1 MGELNMR
8 TTQDAIRHLE
18 RISVYLEVKGEN
30 PFKINAFRKAA
41 SLLEAAEID
50 FMAIEDFT
58 AMKGIGK
65 GTATVLEEFRETGTS
80 TALTELEQ
88 QVPEGLIALLKIPGL
103 GGKKLAK
110 LHEVG
115 VIDADS
121 FAEKLADGTV
131 EAMPGFG
138 KKTVEKYSKAL
149 ETFETRPERLPY
161 GVMRKSV
168 SELERTLAGI
178 DQIIRFEVGGSF
190 RRAEETCKD
199 LDFIISTDH
208 PKEVKAQLLEIEQ
221 IDEIIAAGET
231 KVSIVLKRDDA
242 YIAVDFRLV
251 DDLAFAST
259 LHHFTGSKDHNVRM
273 RQLAKERG
281 ESISE
286 YGVETKDGLFQPKT
300 EQELFARYDLP
311 FIPPEL
317 RAGRQ
322 EFEADL
328 NMLIQEKDIQADVHM
343 HTTWSDGTLSVDEL
357 VDACAARGY
366 SWMAITDHSKYMK
379 FVNGLTEERLRKQRV
394 EIEAARKKH
403 PEMTILCGV
412 EMDIL
417 PDGSLDYE
425 DDFLKEMD
433 YVIASIHSKFDQ
445 TEEEIMQR
453 LENAC
458 RNPYVSLIAH
468 PTGRIIGRRDGY
480 AVNIDRLVE
489 LAAETGTA
497 LEMNANPGRFDLTA
511 SSLAKAKAAGVKL
524 MINTDTHRPE
534 MLEDMKLGVL
544 HARKAYLEPSDV
556 INTWTAKEARAF
568 FDRKRLGVK

>member
-1 MGELNMR
+1 MR

-41 SLLEAAEID
+41 SLLEAAELD

-328 NMLIQEKDIQADVHM
+328 NTLIQEKDIQADVHM

-379 FVNGLTEERLRKQRV
+379 FVNGLTEDRLRKQRV

>member
-1 MGELNMR
+1 MR

-41 SLLEAAEID
+41 SLLEAAELD

-65 GTATVLEEFRETGTS
+65 GTATVLEEFRDTGSS

-199 LDFIISTDH
+199 LDFIISTEH

-286 YGVETKDGLFQPKT
+286 YGIETADGLVQPKT
-300 EQELFARYDLP
+300 EDELFARYGLP

-317 RAGRQ
+317 RAGRL

-328 NMLIQEKDIQADVHM
+328 SRLIRETDIQADVHM
-343 HTTWSDGTLSVDEL
+343 HTTWSDGTLSVEEL

-394 EIEAARKKH
+394 EIEAARQKH

-417 PDGSLDYE
+417 PDGSLDY
-425 DDFLKEMD
+425 DDTFLQEMD

-468 PTGRIIGRRDGY
+468 PTGRIIGRREGY

-497 LEMNANPGRFDLTA
+497 LELNANPARFDLTA
-511 SSLAKAKAAGVKL
+511 ASLAKAKAAGVKI

-556 INTWTAKEARAF
+556 INTWTAEEARAF

>member
-1 MGELNMR
+1 MR

-41 SLLEAAEID
+41 SLLEAAELD

-221 IDEIIAAGET
+221 IDEIIAAGDT

-425 DDFLKEMD
+425 DNFLKEMD

>member
-1 MGELNMR
+1 MR

-41 SLLEAAEID
+41 SILEAAEHD
-50 FMAIEDFT
+50 FMDIEDFT

-65 GTATVLEEFRETGTS
+65 GTAAVLEEFRTTGTS
-80 TALTELEQ
+80 TALSELEQ
-88 QVPEGLIALLKIPGL
+88 EVPEGLIALLKIPGL

-110 LHEVG
+110 LHDVG

-121 FAEKLADGTV
+121 FAEKLEDGTV

-138 KKTVEKYSKAL
+138 KKTVEKYVKAL

-161 GVMRKSV
+161 GVMRKIV
-168 SELERTLAGI
+168 SELEQTLTAFEG
-178 DQIIRFEVGGSF
+178 IIRFAVGGSF

-199 LDFIISTDH
+199 LDFILSTDQA
-208 PKEVKAQLLEIEQ
+208 EVVKGQLLELEQ

-231 KVSIVLKRDDA
+231 KVSVVLKRDTN

-251 DDLAFAST
+251 DDAAFAST

-286 YGVETKDGLFQPKT
+286 YGVETKDGLFQPQT
-300 EQELFARYDLP
+300 EDELFARYDLP

-317 RAGRQ
+317 RSGRH
-322 EFEADL
+322 EFEQDL
-328 NMLIQEKDIQADVHM
+328 TRLITEKDIQADVHM
-343 HTTWSDGTLSVDEL
+343 HTTWSDGTLSVEEL
-357 VDACAARGY
+357 VDACVARGY
-366 SWMAITDHSKYMK
+366 SWMAITDHSQYMK
-379 FVNGLTEERLRKQRV
+379 FVNGLTIDRLRKQRV

-403 PEMTILCGV
+403 PDMTILCGV

-425 DDFLKEMD
+425 DEFLQEMD

-445 TEEEIMQR
+445 TETEIMQR

-468 PTGRIIGRRDGY
+468 PTGRIIGRREGY
-480 AVNIDRLVE
+480 AVNVDRLIE

-497 LEMNANPGRFDLTA
+497 LELNANPARFDLTA
-511 SSLAKAKAAGVKL
+511 ASLAKAKAAGVKI

-544 HARKAYLEPSDV
+544 HARKAYLEPTDV
-556 INTWTAKEARAF
+556 INTWTAQEARAF
-568 FDRKRLGVK
+568 FDRKRLGVD

>member
-1 MGELNMR
+1 MR

-41 SLLEAAEID
+41 SLLEAAEVD
-50 FMAIEDFT
+50 LMDIEDFT

-65 GTATVLEEFRETGTS
+65 GTATVLEEFRTTGTS

-168 SELERTLAGI
+168 AELERTLAEMEH
-178 DQIIRFEVGGSF
+178 IIRFEVGGSF

-199 LDFIISTDH
+199 LDFILSTER
-208 PKEVKAQLLEIEQ
+208 PKEVKEQLLELEQ
-221 IDEIIAAGET
+221 IDEIIAAGDT

-286 YGVETKDGLFQPKT
+286 YGVETKEGLFQPKT
-300 EQELFARYDLP
+300 EEELFARYDLP

-317 RAGRQ
+317 RAGRL

-328 NMLIQEKDIQADVHM
+328 NTLIQETDIHADVHM
-343 HTTWSDGTLSVDEL
+343 HTTWSDGTLSVEEL

-379 FVNGLTEERLRKQRV
+379 FVNGLTEERLRKQRI

-403 PEMTILCGV
+403 PDMTILCGV

-425 DDFLKEMD
+425 DTFLQEMD

-468 PTGRIIGRRDGY
+468 PTGRIIGRREGY

-497 LEMNANPGRFDLTA
+497 LEMNANPARFDLTA
-511 SSLAKAKAAGVKL
+511 SSLVKAKAAGVKI
-524 MINTDTHRPE
+524 MINTDTHKPE

-556 INTWTAKEARAF
+556 INTWTAEEARAF
-568 FDRKRLGVK
+568 FERKRQGVK

>member
-1 MGELNMR
+1 MR
-8 TTQDAIRHLE
+8 TIQDAMRHLE

-41 SLLEAAEID
+41 SILEASDAD

-65 GTATVLEEFRETGTS
+65 GTAAVLKEYRETGTS

-88 QVPEGLIALLKIPGL
+88 EVPEGLIALLKIPGL

-131 EAMPGFG
+131 EAMSGFG
-138 KKTVEKYSKAL
+138 KKTVEKYVKAL

-161 GVMRKSV
+161 GVMRKIV
-168 SELERTLAGI
+168 AELNQTLASF
-178 DQIIRFEVGGSF
+178 DAIIRFEVGGSF

-199 LDFIISTDH
+199 LDFILSTNE
-208 PKEVKAQLLEIEQ
+208 PERIKEQLLELSL
-221 IDEIIAAGET
+221 IDEVIAAGST
-231 KVSIVLKRDDA
+231 KVSLILKRDVH
-242 YIAVDFRLV
+242 YIAVDFRIV
-251 DDLAFAST
+251 DDAAYAST

-286 YGVETKDGLFQPKT
+286 YGVETEQGLVQPNT
-300 EQELFARYDLP
+300 EEELFARYDLP
-311 FIPPEL
+311 FIAPEL
-317 RAGRQ
+317 RAGRH
-322 EFEADL
+322 EFEQDL
-328 NMLIQEKDIQADVHM
+328 SRLLTEQDIQADVHM
-343 HTTWSDGTLSVDEL
+343 HTTWSDGTLSVEEL

-366 SWMAITDHSKYMK
+366 TWMAITDHSKYMK
-379 FVNGLTEERLRKQRV
+379 FVNGLTEERLRAQRI
-394 EIEAARKKH
+394 EIEAAREKH
-403 PEMTILCGV
+403 PDMTILCGV

-425 DDFLKEMD
+425 DEFLKEMD

-468 PTGRIIGRRDGY
+468 PTGRIIGRREGY
-480 AVNIDRLVE
+480 AVNVDRLIE

-497 LEMNANPGRFDLTA
+497 LEMNANPARFDLTA
-511 SSLAKAKAAGVKL
+511 SSLAKAKAAGVKIL
-524 MINTDTHRPE
+524 INTDTHRPE

-544 HARKAYLEPSDV
+544 HARKAYLEASDV
-556 INTWTAKEARAF
+556 INTWSAEEALEF
-568 FDRKRLGVK
+568 FGRKRLGVD

>member
-1 MGELNMR
+1 MR

-41 SLLEAAEID
+41 GILEAAELD
-50 FMAIEDFT
+50 FMEIDDFT

-65 GTATVLEEFRETGTS
+65 GTATVLEEFRDTGTS

-168 SELERTLAGI
+168 SELKQTLAGI

-199 LDFIISTDH
+199 LDFIISTDQ
-208 PKEVKAQLLEIEQ
+208 PKEVKARLLEIEQ

-300 EQELFARYDLP
+300 EQDLFARYDLP

-317 RAGRQ
+317 RAGRL

-328 NMLIQEKDIQADVHM
+328 DTLIQETDIKADVHM

-394 EIEAARKKH
+394 EIEAARQKH

-417 PDGSLDYE
+417 PDGSLDY
-425 DDFLKEMD
+425 DDAFLQEMD

-468 PTGRIIGRRDGY
+468 PTGRIIGRREGY

-497 LEMNANPGRFDLTA
+497 LELNANPGRFDLTA

-556 INTWTAKEARAF
+556 INTWTAEEARAF

>member
-1 MGELNMR
+1 MR

-41 SLLEAAEID
+41 SILEAAEHD
-50 FMAIEDFT
+50 FMDIEDFT

-65 GTATVLEEFRETGTS
+65 GTAAVLEEFRTTGTS
-80 TALTELEQ
+80 TALSELEQ
-88 QVPEGLIALLKIPGL
+88 EVPEGLIALLKIPGL

-110 LHEVG
+110 LHDVG

-121 FAEKLADGTV
+121 FAEKLEDGTV

-138 KKTVEKYSKAL
+138 KKTVEKYVKAL

-161 GVMRKSV
+161 GVMRKIV
-168 SELERTLAGI
+168 SELEQTLTAFEG
-178 DQIIRFEVGGSF
+178 IIRFAVGGSF

-199 LDFIISTDH
+199 LDFILSTDQA
-208 PKEVKAQLLEIEQ
+208 EVVKGQLLELEQ

-231 KVSIVLKRDDA
+231 KVSVVLKRDTN

-251 DDLAFAST
+251 DDAAFAST

-286 YGVETKDGLFQPKT
+286 YGVETKDGLFQPQT
-300 EQELFARYDLP
+300 EDELFARYDLP

-317 RAGRQ
+317 RSGRH
-322 EFEADL
+322 EFEQDL
-328 NMLIQEKDIQADVHM
+328 TRLITEKDIQADVHM
-343 HTTWSDGTLSVDEL
+343 HTTWSDGTLSVEEL

-366 SWMAITDHSKYMK
+366 SWMAITDHSQYMK
-379 FVNGLTEERLRKQRV
+379 FVNGLTIDRLRKQRV

-403 PEMTILCGV
+403 PDMTILCGV

-425 DDFLKEMD
+425 DEFLQEMD

-445 TEEEIMQR
+445 TETEIMQR

-468 PTGRIIGRRDGY
+468 PTGRIIGRREGY
-480 AVNIDRLVE
+480 AVNVDRLIE

-497 LEMNANPGRFDLTA
+497 LELNANPARFDLTA
-511 SSLAKAKAAGVKL
+511 ASLAKAKAAGVKI

-544 HARKAYLEPSDV
+544 HARKAYLEPTDV
-556 INTWTAKEARAF
+556 INTWTAQEARAF
-568 FDRKRLGVK
+568 FDRKRLGVD

>member
-1 MGELNMR
+1 MR

-41 SLLEAAEID
+41 SLLEAAELD

-65 GTATVLEEFRETGTS
+65 GTATVLEEFRDTGSS

-199 LDFIISTDH
+199 LDFIISTEH

-273 RQLAKERG
+273 RQLAKEQG

-286 YGVETKDGLFQPKT
+286 YGIETADGLVQPKT
-300 EQELFARYDLP
+300 EDELFARYGLP

-317 RAGRQ
+317 RAGRL

-328 NMLIQEKDIQADVHM
+328 SRLISETDIQADVHM
-343 HTTWSDGTLSVDEL
+343 HTTWSDGTLSVEEL

-394 EIEAARKKH
+394 EIEAARQKH

-417 PDGSLDYE
+417 PDGSLDY
-425 DDFLKEMD
+425 DDTFLQEMD

-468 PTGRIIGRRDGY
+468 PTGRIIGRREGY

-497 LEMNANPGRFDLTA
+497 LELNANPARFDLTA
-511 SSLAKAKAAGVKL
+511 ASLAKAKAAGVKI

-556 INTWTAKEARAF
+556 INTWTAEEARAF

>member
-1 MGELNMR
+1 MR

-41 SLLEAAEID
+41 SLLEAAELD

-149 ETFETRPERLPY
+149 ETFEIRPERLPY

-221 IDEIIAAGET
+221 IDEIIAAGDT

-317 RAGRQ
+317 RVGRQ

-458 RNPYVSLIAH
+458 CNPYVSLIAH

>member
-1 MGELNMR
+1 MR

-41 SLLEAAEID
+41 GILEAAELD
-50 FMAIEDFT
+50 FMEIDDFT

-65 GTATVLEEFRETGTS
+65 GTATVLEEFRDTGTS

-168 SELERTLAGI
+168 SELKQTLAGI
-178 DQIIRFEVGGSF
+178 EQIIRFEVGGSF

-199 LDFIISTDH
+199 LDFIISTDQ
-208 PKEVKAQLLEIEQ
+208 PKEVKARLLEIEQ

-300 EQELFARYDLP
+300 EQDLFARYDLP

-317 RAGRQ
+317 RAGRL

-328 NMLIQEKDIQADVHM
+328 DTLIQETDIKADVHM

-394 EIEAARKKH
+394 EIEAARQKH

-417 PDGSLDYE
+417 PDGSLDY
-425 DDFLKEMD
+425 DDAFLQEMD

-445 TEEEIMQR
+445 TEDEIMQR

-468 PTGRIIGRRDGY
+468 PTGRIIGRREGY

-497 LEMNANPGRFDLTA
+497 LELNANPGRFDLTA

-556 INTWTAKEARAF
+556 INTWTAEEARAF

>member
-1 MGELNMR
+1 MR

-41 SLLEAAEID
+41 SLLEAAELD

-149 ETFETRPERLPY
+149 ETFEIRPERLPY

-221 IDEIIAAGET
+221 IDEIIAAGDT

-317 RAGRQ
+317 RVGRQ

-357 VDACAARGY
+357 VDACAAWGY

>member
-1 MGELNMR
+1 MR

-41 SLLEAAEID
+41 SLLEAAELD

-80 TALTELEQ
+80 TTLTELEQ

>member
-1 MGELNMR
+1 MR
-8 TTQDAIRHLE
+8 TTQDVIRHLE

-41 SLLEAAEID
+41 SLLEAAELD

-199 LDFIISTDH
+199 LDFIISTDQ

-317 RAGRQ
+317 RAGRL
-322 EFEADL
+322 EFEANLDT
-328 NMLIQEKDIQADVHM
+328 LIQETYIQADVHM

-394 EIEAARKKH
+394 EIEAAREKH

-417 PDGSLDYE
+417 PDGSLDYD
-425 DDFLKEMD
+425 DDFLQEMD

>member
-1 MGELNMR
+1 MR

-41 SLLEAAEID
+41 GILEAAELD
-50 FMAIEDFT
+50 FMEIDDFT

-65 GTATVLEEFRETGTS
+65 GTATVLEEFRDTGTS

-168 SELERTLAGI
+168 SELKQTLAGI

-199 LDFIISTDH
+199 LDFIISTDQ
-208 PKEVKAQLLEIEQ
+208 PKEVKARLLEIEQ

-300 EQELFARYDLP
+300 EQDLFARYDLP

-317 RAGRQ
+317 RAGRL

-328 NMLIQEKDIQADVHM
+328 DTLIQETDIKADVHM

-394 EIEAARKKH
+394 EIEAARQKH

-417 PDGSLDYE
+417 PDGSLDY
-425 DDFLKEMD
+425 DDAFLQEMD

-445 TEEEIMQR
+445 TEDEIMQR

-468 PTGRIIGRRDGY
+468 PTGRIIGRREGY

-497 LEMNANPGRFDLTA
+497 LELNANPGRFDLTA

-556 INTWTAKEARAF
+556 INTWTAEEARAF

>member
-1 MGELNMR
+1 MR

-41 SLLEAAEID
+41 GILEAAELD
-50 FMAIEDFT
+50 FMEIDDFT

-65 GTATVLEEFRETGTS
+65 GTATVLEEFRDTGTS

-168 SELERTLAGI
+168 SELKQTLAGI

-199 LDFIISTDH
+199 LDFIISTDQ
-208 PKEVKAQLLEIEQ
+208 PKEVKARLLEIEQ

-300 EQELFARYDLP
+300 EQDLFARYDLP

-317 RAGRQ
+317 RAGRL

-328 NMLIQEKDIQADVHM
+328 DTLIQEPDIKADVHM

-394 EIEAARKKH
+394 EIEAARQKH

-417 PDGSLDYE
+417 PDGSLDY
-425 DDFLKEMD
+425 DDAFLQEMD

-445 TEEEIMQR
+445 TEDEIMQR

-468 PTGRIIGRRDGY
+468 PTGRIIGRREGY

-497 LEMNANPGRFDLTA
+497 LELNANPGRFDLTA

-556 INTWTAKEARAF
+556 INTWTAEEARAF

>member
-1 MGELNMR
+1 MR
-8 TTQDAIRHLE
+8 TIQDAIRHLE

-41 SLLEAAEID
+41 SLLEAAELD

-199 LDFIISTDH
+199 LDFIISTDQ

-300 EQELFARYDLP
+300 EQELFTRYDLP

-317 RAGRQ
+317 RAGRL

-328 NMLIQEKDIQADVHM
+328 DKLIQEADIKADVHM

-403 PEMTILCGV
+403 PAMTILCGV

-425 DDFLKEMD
+425 NEFLQEMD

-511 SSLAKAKAAGVKL
+511 SSLAKAKAAGVKI

>member
-1 MGELNMR
+1 MR

-41 SLLEAAEID
+41 SLLEAAELD

-103 GGKKLAK
+103 GGKKFAK

-199 LDFIISTDH
+199 LDFIISTDQ

-317 RAGRQ
+317 RAGRL

-328 NMLIQEKDIQADVHM
+328 DKLIQEADIKADVHM

-511 SSLAKAKAAGVKL
+511 SSLAKAKAAGVKI

>member
-1 MGELNMR
+1 MR
-8 TTQDAIRHLE
+8 TIQDAIRHLE

-41 SLLEAAEID
+41 SLLEAAELD

-168 SELERTLAGI
+168 SELERTLARI

-199 LDFIISTDH
+199 LDFIISTDQ

-317 RAGRQ
+317 RAGRL

-328 NMLIQEKDIQADVHM
+328 DKLIQEADIKADVHM

-425 DDFLKEMD
+425 DEFLQEMD

-511 SSLAKAKAAGVKL
+511 SSLAKAKAAGVKI

>member
-1 MGELNMR
+1 MR

-41 SLLEAAEID
+41 SLLEAAELD

-65 GTATVLEEFRETGTS
+65 GTATVLEEFRDTGTS
-80 TALTELEQ
+80 TALTELEK

-199 LDFIISTDH
+199 LDFIISTEH

-273 RQLAKERG
+273 RQLAKEQG

-286 YGVETKDGLFQPKT
+286 YGVETADGLVQPKT
-300 EQELFARYDLP
+300 EDELFARYGLP

-317 RAGRQ
+317 RAGRL
-322 EFEADL
+322 EFESDL
-328 NMLIQEKDIQADVHM
+328 SRLIRETDIQADVHM
-343 HTTWSDGTLSVDEL
+343 HTTWSDGTLSVEEL

-394 EIEAARKKH
+394 EIEAARQKH

-417 PDGSLDYE
+417 PDGSLDY
-425 DDFLKEMD
+425 DDTFLQEMD

-468 PTGRIIGRRDGY
+468 PTGRIIGRREGY

-497 LEMNANPGRFDLTA
+497 LELNANPARFDLTA
-511 SSLAKAKAAGVKL
+511 ASLAKAKAAGVKI
-524 MINTDTHRPE
+524 MINTDAHRPE

-556 INTWTAKEARAF
+556 INTWTAEEARAF

>member
-1 MGELNMR
+1 MR

-41 SLLEAAEID
+41 SLLEAAELD

-511 SSLAKAKAAGVKL
+511 SSLAKAKEAGVKL

>member
-1 MGELNMR
+1 MR

-41 SLLEAAEID
+41 SLLEAAELD

-199 LDFIISTDH
+199 LDFIISTDQ

-317 RAGRQ
+317 RAGRL
-322 EFEADL
+322 EFEANLDT
-328 NMLIQEKDIQADVHM
+328 LIQETDIQADVHM

-394 EIEAARKKH
+394 EIEAAREKH

-417 PDGSLDYE
+417 PDGSLDYD
-425 DDFLKEMD
+425 DDFLQEMD

>member
-1 MGELNMR
+1 MR

-41 SLLEAAEID
+41 SLLEAAELD

-231 KVSIVLKRDDA
+231 KVSIILKRDDA

>member
-1 MGELNMR
+1 MR
-8 TTQDAIRHLE
+8 TIQDAIRHLE

-41 SLLEAAEID
+41 SLLEAAELD

-168 SELERTLAGI
+168 SELERTLARI

-199 LDFIISTDH
+199 LDFIISTDQ

-317 RAGRQ
+317 RAGRL

-328 NMLIQEKDIQADVHM
+328 DKLIQEADIKADVHM

-403 PEMTILCGV
+403 PAMTILCGV

-425 DDFLKEMD
+425 NEFLQEMD

-511 SSLAKAKAAGVKL
+511 SSLAKAKAAGVKI

>member
-1 MGELNMR
+1 MR

-41 SLLEAAEID
+41 SLLEAAELD

>member
-1 MGELNMR
+1 MR

-41 SLLEAAEID
+41 SLLEAAELD

-199 LDFIISTDH
+199 LDFIISTDQ

-317 RAGRQ
+317 RAGRL

-328 NMLIQEKDIQADVHM
+328 DKLIQEADIKADVHM

-394 EIEAARKKH
+394 EIEAVRKKH

-511 SSLAKAKAAGVKL
+511 SSLAKAKAAGVKI

>member
-1 MGELNMR
+1 MR

-41 SLLEAAEID
+41 SLLEAAELD

-221 IDEIIAAGET
+221 IDEIIAAGDT

-317 RAGRQ
+317 RVGRQ

-489 LAAETGTA
+489 LAAETRTA

>member
-1 MGELNMR
+1 MR

-41 SLLEAAEID
+41 SILEAAELD
-50 FMAIEDFT
+50 FMDIEDFT

-65 GTATVLEEFRETGTS
+65 GTAAVLEEFRTTGTS
-80 TALTELEQ
+80 TALSELEQ
-88 QVPEGLIALLKIPGL
+88 EVPEGLIALLKIPGL

-110 LHEVG
+110 LHDVG
-115 VIDADS
+115 VIDAQS
-121 FAEKLADGTV
+121 FAEKLEDGTV
-131 EAMPGFG
+131 EAMAGFG
-138 KKTVEKYSKAL
+138 KKTVEKYLKAL

-161 GVMRKSV
+161 GVMRNIV
-168 SELERTLAGI
+168 SELEQTLATFEG
-178 DQIIRFEVGGSF
+178 IIRFAVGGSF

-199 LDFIISTDH
+199 LDFILSTDQAKVV
-208 PKEVKAQLLEIEQ
+208 KEQLLELEQ

-231 KVSIVLKRDDA
+231 KVSVVLKRDTN

-251 DDLAFAST
+251 DDAAFAST

-286 YGVETKDGLFQPKT
+286 YGVETKDGLFQPQT

-317 RAGRQ
+317 RSGRH
-322 EFEADL
+322 EFEQDL
-328 NMLIQEKDIQADVHM
+328 SRLITEKDIQADVHM
-343 HTTWSDGTLSVDEL
+343 HTTWSDGTLSVEEL

-366 SWMAITDHSKYMK
+366 SWMAITDHSQYMK
-379 FVNGLTEERLRKQRV
+379 FVNGLTIDRLRKQRV

-403 PEMTILCGV
+403 PDMTILCGV

-425 DDFLKEMD
+425 DEFLQEMD

-468 PTGRIIGRRDGY
+468 PTGRIIGRREGY
-480 AVNIDRLVE
+480 AVNVDRLIE

-497 LEMNANPGRFDLTA
+497 LEMNANPARFDLTA
-511 SSLAKAKAAGVKL
+511 ASLAKAKAAGVKI

-544 HARKAYLEPSDV
+544 HARKAYLEPADV
-556 INTWTAKEARAF
+556 INTWSAEEARAF
-568 FDRKRLGVK
+568 FDRKRLGVD

>member
-1 MGELNMR
+1 MR

-41 SLLEAAEID
+41 GILEAAELD
-50 FMAIEDFT
+50 FMEIDDFT

-65 GTATVLEEFRETGTS
+65 GTATVLEEFRDTGTS

-168 SELERTLAGI
+168 SELKQTLAGI
-178 DQIIRFEVGGSF
+178 EQIIRFEVGGSF

-199 LDFIISTDH
+199 LDFIISTDQ
-208 PKEVKAQLLEIEQ
+208 PKEVKARLLEIEQ

-300 EQELFARYDLP
+300 EQDLFARYDLP

-317 RAGRQ
+317 RAGRL

-328 NMLIQEKDIQADVHM
+328 DTLIQETDIKADVHM

-394 EIEAARKKH
+394 EIEAARQKH

-417 PDGSLDYE
+417 PDGSLDY
-425 DDFLKEMD
+425 DDAFLQEMD

-468 PTGRIIGRRDGY
+468 PTGRIIGRREGY

-497 LEMNANPGRFDLTA
+497 LELNANPGRFDLTA

-556 INTWTAKEARAF
+556 INTWTAEEARAF

>member
-1 MGELNMR
+1 MR
-8 TTQDAIRHLE
+8 TIQDAIRHLE

-41 SLLEAAEID
+41 SLLEAAELD

-199 LDFIISTDH
+199 LDFIISTDQ

-317 RAGRQ
+317 RAGRL

-328 NMLIQEKDIQADVHM
+328 DKLIQEADIKADVHM

-403 PEMTILCGV
+403 PAMTILCGV

-425 DDFLKEMD
+425 NEFLQEMD

-511 SSLAKAKAAGVKL
+511 SSLAKAKAAGVKI

>member
-1 MGELNMR
+1 MR

>member
-1 MGELNMR
+1 MR

-41 SLLEAAEID
+41 SLLEAAELD

-168 SELERTLAGI
+168 SELERSLAGI

-221 IDEIIAAGET
+221 IDEIIAAGDT

>member
-1 MGELNMR
+1 MR

-41 SLLEAAEID
+41 SLLEAAELD

-65 GTATVLEEFRETGTS
+65 GTATVLEEFRDTGTS

-199 LDFIISTDH
+199 LDFIISTEH

-273 RQLAKERG
+273 RQLAKEQG

-286 YGVETKDGLFQPKT
+286 YGVETADGLVQPKT
-300 EQELFARYDLP
+300 EDELFARYGLP

-317 RAGRQ
+317 RAGRL

-328 NMLIQEKDIQADVHM
+328 SRLIRKTDIQADVHM
-343 HTTWSDGTLSVDEL
+343 HTTWSDGTLSVEEL

-394 EIEAARKKH
+394 EIEAARQKH

-417 PDGSLDYE
+417 PDGSLDY
-425 DDFLKEMD
+425 DDTFLQEMD

-468 PTGRIIGRRDGY
+468 PTGRIIGRREGY

-497 LEMNANPGRFDLTA
+497 LELNANPARFDLTA
-511 SSLAKAKAAGVKL
+511 ASLAKAKAAGVKI

-556 INTWTAKEARAF
+556 INTWTAEEARAF

>member
-1 MGELNMR
+1 MR

-41 SLLEAAEID
+41 SLLEAAELD

-379 FVNGLTEERLRKQRV
+379 FVNGLTEDRLRKQRV

>member
-1 MGELNMR
+1 MR

-41 SLLEAAEID
+41 SLLEAAELD
-50 FMAIEDFT
+50 FLAIEDFT

-199 LDFIISTDH
+199 LDFIISTDQ

-317 RAGRQ
+317 RAGRL

-328 NMLIQEKDIQADVHM
+328 DKLIQEADIKADVHM

-511 SSLAKAKAAGVKL
+511 SSLAKAKAAGVKI

>member
-1 MGELNMR
+1 MR

-41 SLLEAAEID
+41 SLLEAAELD
-50 FMAIEDFT
+50 FMAIKDFT

-115 VIDADS
+115 VIDAVS

>member
-1 MGELNMR
+1 MMR

-41 SLLEAAEID
+41 SILEAAELD
-50 FMAIEDFT
+50 FMDIEDFT

-65 GTATVLEEFRETGTS
+65 GTAAVLEEFRTTGTS
-80 TALTELEQ
+80 TALSELEQ
-88 QVPEGLIALLKIPGL
+88 EVPEGLIALLKIPGL

-110 LHEVG
+110 LHDVG
-115 VIDADS
+115 VVDAES
-121 FAEKLADGTV
+121 FAEKLEDGTV
-131 EAMPGFG
+131 EAMAGFG
-138 KKTVEKYSKAL
+138 KKTVEKYLKSL

-161 GVMRKSV
+161 GVMRKIV
-168 SELERTLAGI
+168 SELEQTLTAFEG
-178 DQIIRFEVGGSF
+178 IIRFAVGGSF

-199 LDFIISTDH
+199 LDFILSTDQAKVV
-208 PKEVKAQLLEIEQ
+208 KEQLLELEQ

-231 KVSIVLKRDDA
+231 KVSVVLKRDTN
-242 YIAVDFRLV
+242 YIAVDFRIV
-251 DDLAFAST
+251 DDAAFAST

-286 YGVETKDGLFQPKT
+286 YGVETKDGLFQPQT
-300 EQELFARYDLP
+300 EEELFARYDLP

-317 RAGRQ
+317 RSGRQ
-322 EFEADL
+322 EFEQDL
-328 NMLIQEKDIQADVHM
+328 TRLITEKDIQADVHM
-343 HTTWSDGTLSVDEL
+343 HTTWSDGTLSVEEL

-366 SWMAITDHSKYMK
+366 SWMAITDHSQYMK
-379 FVNGLTEERLRKQRV
+379 FVNGLTKERLRKQRV

-403 PEMTILCGV
+403 PDMTILCGV

-417 PDGSLDYE
+417 PDGSLDYGNE
-425 DDFLKEMD
+425 FLQEMD

-445 TEEEIMQR
+445 TETEIMQR

-480 AVNIDRLVE
+480 AVNVERLIE

-497 LEMNANPGRFDLTA
+497 LEMNANPARFDLTA
-511 SSLAKAKAAGVKL
+511 ASLAKAKAAGVKI

-544 HARKAYLEPSDV
+544 HARKAYLEPTDV
-556 INTWTAKEARAF
+556 INTWSAEEARAF
-568 FDRKRLGVK
+568 FDRKRLGVD

>member
-1 MGELNMR
+1 MR
-8 TTQDAIRHLE
+8 TIQDAIRHLE

-41 SLLEAAEID
+41 SLLEAAELD

-199 LDFIISTDH
+199 LDFIISTDQ

-317 RAGRQ
+317 RAGRL

-328 NMLIQEKDIQADVHM
+328 DKLIQEADIKADVHM

-425 DDFLKEMD
+425 DEFLQEMD

-511 SSLAKAKAAGVKL
+511 SSLAKAKAAGVKI